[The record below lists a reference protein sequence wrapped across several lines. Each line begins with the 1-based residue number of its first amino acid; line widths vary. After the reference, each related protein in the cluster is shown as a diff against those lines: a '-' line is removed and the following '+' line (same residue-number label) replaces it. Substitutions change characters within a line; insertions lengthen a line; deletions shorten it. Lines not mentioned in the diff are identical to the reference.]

1 MFIERIL
8 RTDFEEKCRNC
19 WLLQEVRCR
28 NSILEN
34 WPEGNGVPLFQ
45 PEVSQRKATRQ
56 HGCAWKWWGQ
66 PISLP
71 KVPSFY
77 YLCCKAFNQPYQ
89 NFPGVE
95 GAVQKH
101 WHRWK
106 RKSQPLRSH
115 SLPEGIFNIHRIAR
129 TNIFLQSQSAM
140 TSLKKMWK
148 KYSQTSIQLGTRA

>member
-34 WPEGNGVPLFQ
+34 WPEGNGVSLSTW
-45 PEVSQRKATRQ
+45 SQSAKSNKATWMCLKMMRSTNIFAQ
-56 HGCAWKWWGQ
+56 SHGDCL
-66 PISLP
+66 ISVL
-71 KVPSFY
+71 KLLTSHI
-77 YLCCKAFNQPYQ
+77 K